1 MQMALD
7 LSSLPRGNGSP
18 LLLCLATAVS
28 CGNPGTPTHGKII
41 SSDGVVFSSSVVYA
55 CWDGYRTSGLTTRHC
70 TANGTWTGT
79 APSPPAG
86 CQRCPLFPPGPGRLQ
101 ELCGRRAGSSS
112 RENPFK
118 AQHKRPCLLCPCPLQ
133 QHLVRLEAG
142 QLTPER
148 NTRTSRRECQQ
159 ILHFPKTKCFQVTE
173 QRDANQKTLWA

>member
-1 MQMALD
+1 MKFPTEKGSCLFSRQAD
-7 LSSLPRGNGSP
+7 STKPSPSLS
-18 LLLCLATAVS
+18 AQT
-28 CGNPGTPTHGKII
+28 PG
-41 SSDGVVFSSSVVYA
+41 
-55 CWDGYRTSGLTTRHC
+55 SGLIQLIGHTVSPQQACKPFHPRRSPASGSWH
-70 TANGTWTGT
+70 